1 LEPRTDGAASSCSK
15 HKGMRPRSNAAA
27 SKPCTIDVSD
37 SDMGQRQHEGDHQMA
52 TTTRP
57 PTKTI
62 TMPSAS
68 EEPIPE
74 PVTQRKRAEGGRFR
88 LQVDRQTKASY
99 ATYEAAEK
107 AGMGIKKE
115 HPILQVAVYDG
126 VESVNKIIELP

>member
-1 LEPRTDGAASSCSK
+1 EKYEPPTDGAASSCSK

-107 AGMGIKKE
+107 R
-115 HPILQVAVYDG
+115 DW
-126 VESVNKIIELP
+126 ESRKSIRSFK

>member
-1 LEPRTDGAASSCSK
+1 
-15 HKGMRPRSNAAA
+15 M
-27 SKPCTIDVSD
+27 KPCTIDVSD

-74 PVTQRKRAEGGRFR
+74 PVTQRKRADGGPI
-88 LQVDRQTKASY
+88 SP
-99 ATYEAAEK
+99 
-107 AGMGIKKE
+107 AGGSANQSFVCD
-115 HPILQVAVYDG
+115 L
-126 VESVNKIIELP
+126 